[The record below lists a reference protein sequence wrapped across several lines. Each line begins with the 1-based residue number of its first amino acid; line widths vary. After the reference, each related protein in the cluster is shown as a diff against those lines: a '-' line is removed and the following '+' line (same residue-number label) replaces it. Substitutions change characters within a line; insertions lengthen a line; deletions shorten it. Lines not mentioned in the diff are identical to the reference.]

1 MSADMGREK
10 KMKNNFKK
18 KRKKKQQS
26 IVCRAR
32 LSRLAARSC
41 CRHPHNAFV
50 ACFLVFTSKLP
61 VTRLYS
67 RRLGL
72 LVCRIRDFSNAFG
85 RSPESHTNPVI
96 LLQRHRQL
104 KINGQ
109 LYKCT
114 YVIIAPRIQRRIN
127 LLMRPCALWVQ

>member
-1 MSADMGREK
+1 MSGAPVTTRCALL
-10 KMKNNFKK
+10 
-18 KRKKKQQS
+18 QS
-26 IVCRAR
+26 SSQCVRC
-32 LSRLAARSC
+32 LL
-41 CRHPHNAFV
+41 
-50 ACFLVFTSKLP
+50 FTSKLP

-109 LYKCT
+109 LYKC
-114 YVIIAPRIQRRIN
+114 
-127 LLMRPCALWVQ
+127 M